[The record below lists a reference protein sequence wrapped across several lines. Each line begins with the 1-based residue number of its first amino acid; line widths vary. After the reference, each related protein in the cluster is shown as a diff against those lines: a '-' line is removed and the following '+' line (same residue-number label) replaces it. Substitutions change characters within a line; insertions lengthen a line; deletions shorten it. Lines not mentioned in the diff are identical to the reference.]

1 MKKTILERY
10 RRNEEGTII
19 IDIAAESITEL
30 YNNWDRNAPYVKKDL
45 DPNLVEY
52 IDQSV
57 NEIGREPFL
66 IQFSLQEVATGD
78 LQQRLCRSVANYF
91 LYLKELER
99 HKFMA
104 SIRRALILLLA
115 GLIII
120 SASVW
125 MNRGLPEDASVLQ
138 LVVAE
143 GLTIAGWVSVWE
155 ALATFL
161 LDINPYRRV
170 MHRCVRIA
178 QASIR
183 FAV

>member
-10 RRNEEGTII
+10 SRSEEGEIV
-19 IDIAAESITEL
+19 IDIAAGHIADL
-30 YNNWDRNAPYVKKDL
+30 YNDWDRNTPYVKKDL

-57 NEIGREPFL
+57 SEIGKEPFL
-66 IQFSLQEVATGD
+66 IRFSLQEAAAEE
-78 LQQRLCRSVANYF
+78 LQQRLRTSVANYF

-99 HKFMA
+99 HKLM
-104 SIRRALILLLA
+104 SSLRKALILLLA

-120 SASVW
+120 GGSILLNQALADNASVW
-125 MNRGLPEDASVLQ
+125 E

-170 MHRCVRIA
+170 MHRCERIA
-178 QASIR
+178 RAPLR
-183 FAV
+183 FK